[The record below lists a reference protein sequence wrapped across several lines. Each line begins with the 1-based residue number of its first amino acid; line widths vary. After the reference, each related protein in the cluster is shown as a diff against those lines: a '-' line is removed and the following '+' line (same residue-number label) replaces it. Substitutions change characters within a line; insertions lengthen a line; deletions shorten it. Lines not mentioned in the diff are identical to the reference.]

1 MATVA
6 SSAPPTTASTSS
18 LTKADQRLFMPRI
31 VPAMGGGVRAGG
43 AAINVDV
50 VGLDRLAVVGQ
61 GRDAVAGVAAAV
73 GFHQVLGDVV
83 GDVPG

>member
-1 MATVA
+1 
-6 SSAPPTTASTSS
+6 
-18 LTKADQRLFMPRI
+18 
-31 VPAMGGGVRAGG
+31 MGGGVRAGG